1 MQRTMNVVFPS
12 QVRATP
18 GSTGMTGSGVP
29 KTAWRAYGESLA
41 IALLLASAVRGFVLQ
56 GFEIP
61 SISMLPTLQAGDHL
75 LINKLRYGVH
85 LPLLDLWLLRYAE
98 PRFGD
103 VVVFDFPL
111 NRSEDYVKRVIAG
124 PGEVVEIRDKRVFVN
139 GEPRDTEYAYFAEG
153 REASPASG
161 LRDNYGPATVP
172 SGHLFVLGDNR
183 DRSYDSRFW
192 GFLPVEAVEGEALAV
207 YWSWDQQDRWVR
219 WERLGGWI
227 H

>member
-1 MQRTMNVVFPS
+1 MNVPLS
-12 QVRATP
+12 AQAHTAAGPVRITRRR
-18 GSTGMTGSGVP
+18 GP
-29 KTAWRAYGESLA
+29 KSALRAYGESLA
-41 IALLLASAVRGFVLQ
+41 IALLLAIAVRGFVLQ
-56 GFEIP
+56 GFKIP

-75 LINKLRYGVH
+75 LISKLGYGIH
-85 LPLLDLWLLRYAE
+85 LPLLDRWLLRYAE
-98 PRFGD
+98 PLVGD

-111 NRSEDYVKRVIAG
+111 NRSEDYVKRVIAR
-124 PGEVVEIRDKRVFVN
+124 PGELVEIRNKRVFVT

-153 REASPASG
+153 RDGTPENG
-161 LRDNYGPATVP
+161 LRDNYGPVTVP

-192 GFLPVEAVEGEALAV
+192 GFLPLDAVEGKASVV